1 MRAGEPEGLVA
12 DSAPLFSRHPLLLSP
27 VASAPPPGPWQPGVS
42 PSFQRE
48 AATARRPH
56 PPGAR
61 PSAEKPD
68 LQLL

>member
-12 DSAPLFSRHPLLLSP
+12 DSAPLFSRHPPPAFPRRLSTP
-27 VASAPPPGPWQPGVS
+27 ARAWQHGVS
-42 PSFQRE
+42 PSFLRE
-48 AATARRPH
+48 AATARSPH